1 MKKKIGFIAIGQAG
15 GNIGKLFEDRGYCVL
30 YLNTSKEDLQTLKNV
45 KYVYHISGGEGC
57 NKDRCK
63 AKQLVIDD
71 FDNIS
76 KEIYEKMDVSM
87 VFVIFSSGGGTGSGC
102 GPMLI
107 DLLLG
112 DIADGVA
119 GIDAVGAVTVLPGE
133 KESVKAHINSY
144 ECLQE
149 LTGIEEIAGTVIIDN
164 AKGDKLQ
171 LNRRFANMFHN
182 FLEIPRLHHDER
194 GNIDRA
200 EIEETLKAKGM
211 LVFAELPADKASTAG
226 LLESFKQSIFA
237 PIETDR
243 VIKYVTI
250 SIAGAVNVDD
260 MRKDI
265 GVPVDVFCTYNDK
278 AVLCCLSGLNYP
290 VTRMEEIF
298 RRATEHQETILK
310 NLSATSENGMK
321 KGVNFLSADKKAK
334 KPVEHPEKK
343 VSRRELMKRYFN
355 G

>member
-112 DIADGVA
+112 DIADNVTK
-119 GIDAVGAVTVLPGE
+119 IEAVGAITVLPGE

-144 ECLQE
+144 ECMQE
-149 LTGIEEIAGTVIIDN
+149 LTSIEEIAGTAIIDN
-164 AKGDKLQ
+164 KNGDKLQ
-171 LNRRFANMFHN
+171 LNRRFVKMFHN

-211 LVFAELPADKASTAG
+211 FLFADLQADRASTAA
-226 LLESFKQSIFA
+226 LLEVFKQSIFA
-237 PIETDR
+237 PIEPDR
-243 VIKYVTI
+243 VIKYITI

-278 AVLCCLSGLNYP
+278 STLCCLSGLNYP

-298 RRATEHQETILK
+298 RKATEHQETILK
-310 NLSATSENGMK
+310 NLSATSENSMK
-321 KGVNFLSADKKAK
+321 KGVNFLVPDKKSAK
-334 KPVEHPEKK
+334 VREQPKQKI
-343 VSRRELMKRYFN
+343 SRRELLKKYL
-355 G
+355 